1 VNKVLP
7 AWPGAMVHAG
17 DSRIH
22 VRRASSAAP
31 DSERAV
37 LVHGLGGASTNWTDL
52 MGLLRDRLHTE
63 APDLPGFGLSPPPAD
78 GDYSPAGHARAVISL
93 IEAGPAPVHL
103 LGNSLG
109 GAVATSVAARR
120 PDLVRTLTLVS
131 PALPVRRPR
140 LSNVHMPVLA
150 APLIGDRLAR
160 RLARV
165 PVEQRVQATLRLC
178 WADPAAVPEERV
190 AEAVT
195 EAARRSTLAHEGE
208 AMMASLRSLMIAYL
222 MRGPETLWNLA
233 ARVQAPTLLLY
244 GLQDRLVDPRSSR
257 RAVRTFPDARLV
269 LLPRSGHVAQMEHP
283 HVVARAVRD
292 LLEDVSRRTRVS

>member
-1 VNKVLP
+1 VTEVRP
-7 AWPGAMVHAG
+7 PWPGAMVQVG
-17 DSRIH
+17 RSRLH
-22 VRRASSAAP
+22 VRRSPSPAGA
-31 DSERAV
+31 ERAV
-37 LVHGLGGASTNWTDL
+37 FVHGLGGASTNWTDL
-52 MGLLRDRLHTE
+52 MAELGDVLDGE
-63 APDLPGFGLSPPPAD
+63 APDLPGFGHSPPPAD
-78 GDYSPAGHARAVISL
+78 GDYSPEGHAGAVVDL
-93 IEAGPAPVHL
+93 IEAGPSPVHL

-109 GAVATSVAARR
+109 GAVVTRVAALR

-140 LSNVHMPVLA
+140 LSNVHVPVLA

-178 WADPAAVPEERV
+178 YADPTSVPAERRL
-190 AEAVT
+190 EAVQ
-195 EAARRSTLAHEGE
+195 EAQRRSDLVHEGQ

-222 MRGPETLWNLA
+222 SRGPDTLWGLA

-257 RAVRTFPDARLV
+257 RAARTFRDARLV
-269 LLPRSGHVAQMEHP
+269 VLPRSGHVAQMEHP
-283 HVVARAVRD
+283 RVVARAVRD
-292 LLEDVSRRTRVS
+292 LLDDARRRTSVS